1 MNQVP
6 AIIQNPAHVE
16 EPESDGDVDP
26 ADITPFI
33 SGNAP
38 IVTVPASEDEEA
50 DGEVVADGAEGGR
63 GEMADMYNFLGE
75 LSEKIQTFNST
86 MQGSTNPSQPPV
98 VPDTKLWDTELAW
111 EREFNLYPDISRSVV
126 ISRLY
131 NQVWNLLHKMKERV
145 TRQTWK
151 IEDQEI
157 VEGLIDIMI
166 LSARNNILTDQI
178 IKDHAEKP

>member
-6 AIIQNPAHVE
+6 AVIRNPAHIE

-50 DGEVVADGAEGGR
+50 DGEVVADGAEEGR

-86 MQGSTNPSQPPV
+86 MQGSINPSQPPV
-98 VPDTKLWDTELAW
+98 VPDNKLWDTELAW
-111 EREFNLYPDISRSVV
+111 DRELSLYPDISRSVV

-131 NQVWNLLHKMKERV
+131 NQVWNLLYKMKERV

-157 VEGLIDIMI
+157 VEGLINIMI

-178 IKDHAEKP
+178 IEVHAERP

>member
-6 AIIQNPAHVE
+6 AVIQNPAHVE
-16 EPESDGDVDP
+16 EPESDRDVDP

-33 SGNAP
+33 SRNAP

-50 DGEVVADGAEGGR
+50 DGEVVAGGAEGGR
-63 GEMADMYNFLGE
+63 GEMEDMYNFLGE

-86 MQGSTNPSQPPV
+86 MQGSINSSQPPV

-166 LSARNNILTDQI
+166 LSARNNILIDQI